1 MKKLI
6 IFYFLIINCFCF
18 AQENLSKKLFN
29 DFDRIAW
36 DFFKDQLNEYIYTD
50 DGFTKNIYHYSYN
63 NKGPYY
69 ELILTKDDKD
79 EKYIALLPDNEEFFL
94 VYANDSN
101 QPIHN
106 SFFSKN
112 ALLYITDCIYKASSC
127 LKENNSEYNAGNLGN
142 TDLYKPWVEGKK
154 GSGIGEKIE
163 IFSSKNISSLVISNG
178 FVSRNLATYYNNN
191 RVKKL
196 KISDKQNPKNFME
209 IVLPD
214 NAIPFEYK
222 LNFCSKQLQLE
233 ILEIYKGSKY
243 DDTCINFILC
253 K

>member
-6 IFYFLIINCFCF
+6 FFYFLIINCFCF
-18 AQENLSKKLFN
+18 GQENLSKKLFN
-29 DFDRIAW
+29 DFDRITW
-36 DFFKDQLNEYIYTD
+36 DFLNDQLYEYIYTD

-79 EKYIALLPDNEEFFL
+79 ERYIALLPDNEEFFL
-94 VYANDSN
+94 VYGNDSN
-101 QPIHN
+101 QPIYN

-112 ALLYITDCIYKASSC
+112 DLLYIKNCIYIASSC
-127 LKENNSEYNAGNLGN
+127 LKENNSEYIAGNLGN
-142 TDLYKPWVEGKK
+142 TDLYNPWVEGKK

-163 IFSSKNISSLVISNG
+163 IFSSENISSLVISNG
-178 FVSRNLATYYNNN
+178 FVSRNTATYYNNN

-196 KISDKQNPKNFME
+196 KISDKQNPENFME

-214 NAIPFEYK
+214 NAIPLEYK

-233 ILEIYKGSKY
+233 ILDIYKGSKY